1 MRRQQTSIA
10 VARLG
15 PGLGGQPGH
24 AKVGEKAKRGGD
36 CAQFRRQ
43 QSDGLF
49 FFLSQKK
56 DLRIRSITQQ
66 MFIGVY

>member
-1 MRRQQTSIA
+1 MGWKQASTV

-15 PGLGGQPGH
+15 PGLGAQPGH
-24 AKVGEKAKRGGD
+24 GKVGESEAGED

-56 DLRIRSITQQ
+56 DLKILSITQQ